1 MAKEDLTPI
10 RTTERAKELGRLGGL
25 AKKGSKHIST
35 HIQEMLE
42 DENFEQKLKDG
53 TILKGRPIE
62 AILKVAIAKARTG
75 DHKFMDLLFK
85 YGYTTKVDITSGGN
99 TIKGATIEF
108 NDPDIKAEDTSTDV
122 S

>member
-1 MAKEDLTPI
+1 MKPPNYLQKLKKNCKQ
-10 RTTERAKELGRLGGL
+10 RARGGS
-25 AKKGSKHIST
+25 AKKGPKHIST
-35 HIQEMLE
+35 HIQQMLE

-53 TILKGRPIE
+53 TVLKGRPLE

-85 YGYTTKVDITSGGN
+85 YGYTQKVDITSGG
-99 TIKGATIEF
+99 E
-108 NDPDIKAEDTSTDV
+108 PIKALVEFVDADNTDKA